1 MTFSAPSFANRFFTV
16 YFVDQ
21 DDNEF
26 AIATLDTLEEAK
38 KKLHDHA
45 DGLDADAAE
54 SVQGFF
60 IEHDEEVVFSTLS
73 DED

>member
-16 YFVDQ
+16 SFVDQ

-38 KKLHDHA
+38 NKLNDHA
-45 DGLDADAAE
+45 DGLDADATE

-60 IEHDEEVVFSTLS
+60 IEHDDEVVFSTLS